1 MFKRLLFLL
10 HYIAGH
16 SYLKILKGRR
26 LGTSC
31 KRGPRQLQDILLTM
45 SLQGA
50 ILRLGLGVK
59 RSLRYHGYHT
69 GSHVTTG
76 YHVQRKMDMVSVEHC
91 LIHDLLL
98 EFSVEFSSGTTSRLG
113 GRLWK
118 VPFDRAVTAL
128 EVDMPTASASN
139 YWVLNLFLSVSVCF
153 CLFLCQ
159 VYGLLVSGKAVKAAD
174 QEGNWL

>member
-1 MFKRLLFLL
+1 
-10 HYIAGH
+10 
-16 SYLKILKGRR
+16 
-26 LGTSC
+26 
-31 KRGPRQLQDILLTM
+31 
-45 SLQGA
+45 
-50 ILRLGLGVK
+50 
-59 RSLRYHGYHT
+59 
-69 GSHVTTG
+69 
-76 YHVQRKMDMVSVEHC
+76 MVSVEHC

-139 YWVLNLFLSVSVCF
+139 YWVLNLFLSVS
-153 CLFLCQ
+153 LPSLRP
-159 VYGLLVSGKAVKAAD
+159 SGVGEAVKAAD